1 MRLRDVFVVGS
12 SEKAGLAGAAQSL
25 ARPLTRR
32 LKRRRRSEPRQAD
45 LVRAVKE
52 SGLFDPAWYARR
64 YPDVVGEGLD
74 PALHY
79 AVHGGREGRW
89 PHPLFHGDLYLDSV
103 PGLRAEGI
111 NPLLHYI
118 DRGAA
123 AGLRPNPLFDPD
135 WYAARYLGGAEHR
148 ARALSDFLSRSDTDP
163 SPLFDT
169 AWYLSRYPDA
179 RAAGGNALSHFFET
193 GRKQSYLRNPEEFA
207 GLSRHVDLIR
217 RSGLFDAAFY
227 RARCPEAE
235 TSGLEP
241 LEHYVMAG
249 GYRRYAPHPLFD
261 PDWYAA
267 QSAAVRADS
276 LNPLVHYLE
285 HGAAEGLDPGPW
297 FDTRWY
303 AETYLATRAADDAA
317 GQNPLAH
324 FLADGGRT
332 TSPSPRFDAPWYR
345 ARYPKVAALGLNPL
359 VDYVTT
365 GLEAGRL
372 TRRVP
377 GAAVPEASDARLSC
391 LKRTARR
398 HGRTALFITHC
409 PEGRIRGHVEPYL
422 RAFAENGTDLVL
434 IIAADQ
440 HKNAVPQ
447 AILDLCAS
455 VYLRENRGFD
465 FAAWA
470 HVLLEDTDLLDSETL
485 YLANDSLVGPLDRA
499 DFAGLLAKIDA
510 FPEAVIGLADNFYY
524 SHHLQS
530 FFLAL
535 KKRCLSSYAF
545 SQFLQAVAN
554 WPDKNA
560 VITECELTF
569 SGRMRAAGLG
579 MRSLFS
585 AQNKHM
591 SLVNDPRN
599 NRTLFDWENM
609 LAQGFPFVKRS
620 LLGEHAAIGGA
631 AVREAIAER
640 GFDLDRL
647 DVTYTYPG
655 GRVWADLRKPQAPER
670 PLRVAFVSPMNY
682 ANGLGVAAR
691 SYARALH
698 RAPFALNVHPMERP
712 FHVHARVA
720 PAWQAR
726 TFSGPADVALVHFN
740 GDSWHSLMSDRQR
753 AIAAAARLKIGLFVW
768 ETSHVPGG
776 WLPTVDGLDAIW
788 APTEFCA
795 AIFRQITDIPVDVVP
810 YVVENEA
817 GEPASAAAKANL
829 RKAFAIDPSKR
840 VILYAF
846 DGSSYLARKNPHA
859 LIRAFRAAGLG
870 QAGWQLVLKTKHVFD
885 LPEEGKKLL
894 DLVGTSGDVVVID
907 QPLSQNELGALF
919 DLCAVY
925 ASSHS
930 SEGFGLTIAE
940 AMEMG
945 KVVVAT
951 DYGGCRDFLDATCGF
966 PVKAEVTALDQ
977 TYGPYLRGAE
987 WGQVDEADL
996 TRALNDAARAVTG
1009 GDAARIGA
1017 AARARIRERLS
1028 IGAVATAME
1037 ASLTRLLAAERS

>member
-1 MRLRDVFVVGS
+1 MRLRDVFAAGS

-25 ARPLTRR
+25 ARPLASR
-32 LKRRRRSEPRQAD
+32 LKRRRGEPRQAD
-45 LVRAVKE
+45 VIQAVKA

-64 YPDVVGEGLD
+64 YPDVVGEGID
-74 PALHY
+74 PAVHY

-111 NPLLHYI
+111 NPVLHFR
-118 DRGAA
+118 DRGAE
-123 AGLRPNPLFDPD
+123 AGIRPNPLFDPD
-135 WYAARYLGGAEHR
+135 WYAERYLGGAEQRGR
-148 ARALSDFLSRSDTDP
+148 AFLHFLANPDTDP

-179 RAAGGNALSHFFET
+179 RAAGGNALAHYYET
-193 GRKQSYLRNPEEFA
+193 GRKQGYLRNPEEFA

-217 RSGLFDAAFY
+217 SSGIFDADFY
-227 RARCPEAE
+227 RTRCPEAE
-235 TSGLEP
+235 TSGLEA

-267 QSAAVRADS
+267 QSAAVRADA

-303 AETYLATRAADDAA
+303 AETYLADDES
-317 GQNPLAH
+317 GQNPLVH
-324 FLADGGRT
+324 FLADGGRS

-359 VDYVTT
+359 VDYVLT

-391 LKRTARR
+391 LKREPRR

-422 RAFAENGTDLVL
+422 KAFAENGADIVL

-440 HKNAVPQ
+440 LKNAVPQ

-455 VYLRENRGFD
+455 VYLRENTGFD

-470 HVLLEDTDLLDSETL
+470 HVLLEDVDLLDSETL
-485 YLANDSLVGPLDRA
+485 YLANDSLVGPLDRN
-499 DFAGLLAKIDA
+499 DFSALLAKIDA

-535 KKRCLSSYAF
+535 KRRCLSSYAF
-545 SQFLQAVAN
+545 NHFILSVAN

-560 VITECELTF
+560 VITEYELTF
-569 SGRMRAAGLG
+569 SQRMRAAGLG

-631 AVREAIAER
+631 AVRDAIAKS

-655 GRVWADLRKPQAPER
+655 AKIWTDLRKPRAPER
-670 PLRVAFVSPMNY
+670 PLRVSFIAPMNY

-698 RAPFALNVHPMERP
+698 RAPFALNIHPMERP

-726 TFSGPADVALVHFN
+726 SFSGAADVALVHFN
-740 GDSWHSLMSDRQR
+740 GDSWHSLMSDAQQ
-753 AIAAAARLKIGLFVW
+753 AVAAQARLKIGLFVW

-776 WLPTVDGLDAIW
+776 WLPTVDRLDAIW

-829 RKAFAIDPSKR
+829 RKAFAIDPAKR

-987 WGQVDEADL
+987 WGQVDEVDL
-996 TRALNDAARAVTG
+996 ARALADAARAVTG

-1028 IGAVATAME
+1028 TGAVAAAME
-1037 ASLTRLLAAERS
+1037 ASLVRLLAAERI

>member
-1 MRLRDVFVVGS
+1 MRLRDVFV
-12 SEKAGLAGAAQSL
+12 AGTARSL
-25 ARPLTRR
+25 TRPLARR
-32 LKRRRRSEPRQAD
+32 LKRRRTDEPRQAD
-45 LVRAVKE
+45 LVAAVKA

-64 YPDVVGEGLD
+64 YPDVVGEGID
-74 PALHY
+74 PLVHY

-89 PHPLFHGDLYLDSV
+89 PSPLFHGDRYLDAV
-103 PGLRAEGI
+103 PGLRAEGV
-111 NPLLHYI
+111 NPLIHYVE
-118 DRGAA
+118 RGAV
-123 AGLRPNPLFDPD
+123 AGIAPNPLFDPG
-135 WYAARYLGGAEHR
+135 WYAARYLGGADAR
-148 ARALSDFLSRSDTDP
+148 ARAFFHFVKSPDTDP
-163 SPLFDT
+163 SPLFDS
-169 AWYLSRYPDA
+169 AWYRSRYPDA
-179 RAAGGNALSHFFET
+179 REAGGIALSHYFET
-193 GRKQSYLRNPEEFA
+193 GRKQGYLRNPEEFA

-217 RSGLFDAAFY
+217 RSGIFDAEFY
-227 RARCPEAE
+227 RGRCPEAE

-267 QSAAVRADS
+267 QSADVRADS
-276 LNPLVHYLE
+276 LNPLVHFLE
-285 HGAAEGLDPGPW
+285 HGAREGLDPGPW

-303 AETYLATRAADDAA
+303 TKTYLADDETDA
-317 GQNPLAH
+317 NPLVH
-324 FLADGGRT
+324 FLADNGRR
-332 TSPSPRFDAPWYR
+332 TSPSPRFDAPWYL

-372 TRRVP
+372 TRRVA
-377 GAAVPEASDARLSC
+377 GAAVPEAADARLSC
-391 LKRTARR
+391 LKREPRK
-398 HGRTALFITHC
+398 HGRTALFITHA

-422 RAFAENGTDLVL
+422 RAFAKNGIDIVL

-440 HKNAVPQ
+440 HKTAVPE
-447 AILDLCAS
+447 AILTLCAS
-455 VYLRENRGFD
+455 AYLRENTGFD

-470 HVLLEDTDLLDSETL
+470 HVLLEDDDLLDAETL
-485 YLANDSLVGPLDRA
+485 YLANDSLVGPLDSG

-510 FPEAVIGLADNFYY
+510 YPEAVIGLADNFYY

-535 KKRCLSSYAF
+535 KRRCLSSYAF
-545 SQFLQAVAN
+545 NHFIQAVAN
-554 WPDKNA
+554 WPDKNI
-560 VITECELTF
+560 VITEYELTF

-591 SLVNDPRN
+591 TLVNDPRN

-609 LAQGFPFVKRS
+609 LGQGFPFVKRS
-620 LLGEHAAIGGA
+620 LLGEHAAIGGE
-631 AVREAIAER
+631 AVREAIGER

-647 DVTYTYPG
+647 DQTFTYPG
-655 GRVWADLRKPQAPER
+655 PKIWADLRRPRAPDR
-670 PLRVAFVSPMNY
+670 PLRASYVSPMNY

-691 SYARALH
+691 SYVRALH
-698 RAPFALNVHPMERP
+698 RAPFALNVHPMERS
-712 FHVHARVA
+712 FHVHARVG
-720 PAWQAR
+720 PGWQAR
-726 TFSGPADVALVHFN
+726 TFSGAPDVALVHFN
-740 GDSWHSLMSDRQR
+740 GDSWHALMSARQLD
-753 AIAAAARLKIGLFVW
+753 IAASARLKIGLFVW

-810 YVVENEA
+810 YVVENEP

-829 RKAFAIDPSKR
+829 RKAFSIDPSRK

-859 LIRAFRAAGLG
+859 LIRAFRAAGLA
-870 QAGWQLVLKTKHVFD
+870 QSGWQLVLKTKHVFD
-885 LPEEGKKLL
+885 LPDEGKKLL
-894 DLVGTSGDVVVID
+894 DLVGKTGDVVVID

-919 DLCAVY
+919 ELCAVY

-951 DYGGCRDFLDATCGF
+951 DYGGSRDFLDATCGF
-966 PVKAEVTALDQ
+966 PVKAEIAALDQ

-987 WGQVDEADL
+987 WGQVDEDDL
-996 TRALNDAARAVTG
+996 ARALTDAARAVTS
-1009 GDAARIGA
+1009 GDAERIGA
-1017 AARARIRERLS
+1017 TARARIRERLS
-1028 IGAVATAME
+1028 IGAVAAAME
-1037 ASLTRLLAAERS
+1037 ASLSRLLKAERT